1 MASNLTIYG
10 LIKNKPK
17 SLNRQLSDLIK
28 NRPEYTINEGAF
40 ENQAM
45 AESQAFGRDRA
56 IMGMENQIEQNTADA
71 LGQAQQA
78 TTSSSALLSTLGKL
92 NESKN
97 ASLRGLATDEAAI
110 QRDKLRDLYGA
121 NAALGEEMDK
131 AWNFNVNEPYQNQI
145 QAIRDKKKARQEN
158 LWKIIDTVTSA
169 GTSLATGGLAK

>member
-1 MASNLTIYG
+1 MA
-10 LIKNKPK
+10 K
-17 SLNRQLSDLIK
+17 SLNKQLSALIK
-28 NRPEYTINEGAF
+28 NRPQYNINQGAYD
-40 ENQAM
+40 NQAM
-45 AESQAFGRDRA
+45 AQAQAFGRDRA
-56 IMGMENQIEQNTADA
+56 IAGMEDQIDQNTTDA

-121 NAALGEEMDK
+121 NSALGEEMDK

-158 LWKIIDTVTSA
+158 LWKILDTVASV
-169 GTSLATGGLAK
+169 GTSLATGGAFK